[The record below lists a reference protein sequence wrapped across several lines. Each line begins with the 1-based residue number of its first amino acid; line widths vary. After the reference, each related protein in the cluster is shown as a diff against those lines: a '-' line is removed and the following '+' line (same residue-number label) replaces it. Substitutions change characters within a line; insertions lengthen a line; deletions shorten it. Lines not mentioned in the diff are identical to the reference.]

1 LLPEVEEKMSQY
13 QGRPPYTPEDAP
25 PETTTFHLEN
35 VNLRR
40 LTGADKVAGVA
51 SFLLLISL
59 FLPWYGVSSG
69 AATVTLS
76 GTGVHRFLWLAVL
89 LTVVTL
95 TYLIVHATVGLSG
108 TRFAHEPTLLVI
120 TLVQLLLVIYPF
132 FDVPDTLIKGVTVN
146 FQYGSFIGL
155 IAAITAVATVIAPF
169 IRSRRNR

>member
-1 LLPEVEEKMSQY
+1 MSHY
-13 QGRPPYTPEDAP
+13 KGRPPYVSEDQP

-40 LTGADKVAGVA
+40 LTGADKVAAIA

-59 FLPWYGVSSG
+59 FLPWYGVSAG
-69 AATVTLS
+69 GATVTLS

-95 TYLIVHATVGLSG
+95 TYLIVHATVGLDR
-108 TRFAHEPTLLVI
+108 TPMNRFSHEPVLLVI
-120 TLVQLLLVIYPF
+120 TLLQLALVVYPF

-155 IAAITAVATVIAPF
+155 IAAITAVVTVIAPF
-169 IRSRRNR
+169 IRSRRTNR

>member
-1 LLPEVEEKMSQY
+1 MSQY
-13 QGRPPYTPEDAP
+13 YGRPPQAPPEDEQT
-25 PETTTFHLEN
+25 PETTTFHIEN

-59 FLPWYGVSSG
+59 FLPWYGVSANG
-69 AATVTLS
+69 ATVTLS

-89 LTVVTL
+89 LTVVVL
-95 TYLIVHATVGLSG
+95 TYLIVHATVGLSQ
-108 TRFAHEPTLLVI
+108 TPMNRLSHEPVLLALTLL
-120 TLVQLLLVIYPF
+120 QLILVIVPF

-146 FQYGSFIGL
+146 FQYGAFVGL

-169 IRSRRNR
+169 IRSRRSAR